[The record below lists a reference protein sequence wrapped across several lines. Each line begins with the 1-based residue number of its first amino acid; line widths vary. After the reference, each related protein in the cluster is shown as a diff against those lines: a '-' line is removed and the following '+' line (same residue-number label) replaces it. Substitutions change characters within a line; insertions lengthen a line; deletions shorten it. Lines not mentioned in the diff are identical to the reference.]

1 MFKQHLRKLQ
11 NFWLPKM
18 FKFNLQTRK
27 IFLMIRLIGVFL
39 RLGFSRVR
47 QKLYGYNLMLRRL
60 QWVLLLILVM
70 NYRINRPT
78 DHKIQICHKNIK
90 FHQKFQK
97 MNQESKKVRKKSL
110 LSTFQVAK

>member
-1 MFKQHLRKLQ
+1 MVRFQCKILFPNNNKQQTQTTFKQHLRKLQ

-47 QKLYGYNLMLRRL
+47 QKLYGYHLMLKRL
-60 QWVLLLILVM
+60 Q
-70 NYRINRPT
+70 
-78 DHKIQICHKNIK
+78 
-90 FHQKFQK
+90 
-97 MNQESKKVRKKSL
+97 
-110 LSTFQVAK
+110 